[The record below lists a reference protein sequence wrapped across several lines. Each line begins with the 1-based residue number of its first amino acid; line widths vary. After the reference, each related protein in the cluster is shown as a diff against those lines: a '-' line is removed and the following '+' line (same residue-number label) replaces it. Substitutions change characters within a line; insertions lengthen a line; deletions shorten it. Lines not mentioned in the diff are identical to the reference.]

1 MRTFAAR
8 QNDLKTNRYSD
19 TDLMQHETGMTVES
33 ARAIL
38 VSAGGRK
45 AAKRAIAQLY
55 ATSKAHREGW
65 LASAAL
71 NAPVRVLQAL
81 ILTGVVEQNQTV
93 NINEID
99 AEDYMRADKDWV
111 WKFRLTELGKH
122 IGREKEKTKQV

>member
-1 MRTFAAR
+1 MRTYADR
-8 QNDLKTNRYSD
+8 QKDLKSNRYSD
-19 TDLMQHETGMTVES
+19 TDLMERESGMTVNS

-45 AAKRAIAQLY
+45 AAKRVIAELY
-55 ATSKAHREGW
+55 SASKAHREGW
-65 LASAAL
+65 LASAVL
-71 NAPVRVLQAL
+71 SAPVRVLQAL

-99 AEDYMRADKDWV
+99 AEDYIKADKDWV

-122 IGREKEKTKQV
+122 IGREKEATKSV